1 MRMRMRMTMM
11 MMMMMMQRTIVARL
25 PQPQCQRTL
34 KRREKRKTHFFC
46 VKFRFFCVVLASI
59 ELRESRSFVSSL
71 MRSFFS
77 THAE

>member
-1 MRMRMRMTMM
+1 MRMTTMT
-11 MMMMMMQRTIVARL
+11 MMMMMQRTIVARL

-46 VKFRFFCVVLASI
+46 VKFRFFLRFVLASI